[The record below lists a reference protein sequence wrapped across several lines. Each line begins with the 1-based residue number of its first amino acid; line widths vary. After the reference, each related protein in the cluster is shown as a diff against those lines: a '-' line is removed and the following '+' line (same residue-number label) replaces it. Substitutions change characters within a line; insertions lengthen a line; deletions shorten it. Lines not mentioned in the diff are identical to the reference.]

1 MAGGDRH
8 GGHAA
13 HRGLG
18 DAQPSG
24 RAARQPRAG
33 RSSTV
38 NHRLTVAAAT
48 ATVLAS
54 VALYP
59 LISTAGWFFAGLVAV
74 IVVAAVG
81 TLTRLRPLP
90 VIVCLLAAL
99 AGLFLYLNV
108 LFAGPQSFY
117 WLIPTPASIGHL
129 LLMVRLANS
138 ETTGFAPPVPGS
150 NEIAL
155 LAAAGI
161 GIIAAVTDL
170 LAVRLRRPAIAG
182 LPLLVLF
189 CVPLTTIAKPGW
201 LGEVVV
207 FSLGIAGYLA
217 LLSAEGR
224 ERVRLWGRVVHTWP
238 GQREPGRPDT
248 RQLTAAGRRVGF
260 ATVVLALCGPLI
272 LPSLRHSQRLFP
284 GHGGGSGNGYAGSL
298 SLPDPLVQMNQQLRV
313 PHPEAVLAYH
323 TNDSASPPYLQ
334 VYVLG
339 RLGTSDWSLAPP
351 SDQTAAGSGRLPAVP
366 GLTKTTPALT
376 IHETITLGSTL
387 SGGKNVLSYLPLPY
401 APRSVTVP
409 GDWRVERNSLSLYT
423 TTTALAGL
431 RYTVTRADVEP
442 SPQQLRLAPAPPG
455 AQRGYLTVP
464 QPFEQLRPLA
474 TRVTAGQSTGYGK
487 AVALQQWFIRPGNFK
502 YALTPA
508 LPPNANGLVTFLTK
522 TRRGYCQQFAF
533 AMAVMARLAGI
544 PSRVVVGY
552 TQGVYQGNGTWQVR
566 TRDAH
571 AWPELYFAGAGWL
584 RFEPTPTGAQGQA
597 GQATASAP
605 AYSFPPAGSSA
616 PAPQPTSSTLAP
628 GTQPSALPA
637 GRKPPPTLRVIGG
650 SGRGQSGSASAPLS
664 AALIVLAVLA
674 VAAVTPFAVRFFTR
688 RRRWF
693 RAADEAGRAHAAWLE
708 FRDDLTD
715 HRIASRASESPRALA
730 GRLGASL
737 GFTAAEREALERI
750 ALAEER
756 ARYARAPLASAQLHS
771 DVATVRRAMGKA
783 CRLPARCAAVA
794 LPASAL
800 APARTAIT
808 HLLDV
813 FGWMDVASSGL
824 RQRSGQA
831 ARSGRD

>member
-1 MAGGDRH
+1 
-8 GGHAA
+8 
-13 HRGLG
+13 
-18 DAQPSG
+18 
-24 RAARQPRAG
+24 
-33 RSSTV
+33 V
-38 NHRLTVAAAT
+38 NHRLTVTAAAAT
-48 ATVLAS
+48 VLSS

-59 LISTAGWFFAGLVAV
+59 LISGTGWFFAGLGAV

-108 LFAGPQSFY
+108 LFAGPQSFH
-117 WLIPTPASIGHL
+117 WLIPTPASAGHL
-129 LLMVRLANS
+129 LLMVGMANS
-138 ETTGFAPPVPGS
+138 ETTRFAPPVPAT
-150 NEIAL
+150 NELAL

-189 CVPLTTIAKPGW
+189 CVPLTTIANPGW
-201 LGEVVV
+201 FGEVVV

-217 LLSAEGR
+217 LLSADGR

-238 GQREPGRPDT
+238 GQREPRGPDT

-260 ATVVLALCGPLI
+260 ATVVLALCVPII
-272 LPSLRHSQRLFP
+272 LPGLRHSQRLFP
-284 GHGGGSGNGYAGSL
+284 GHGGGGGSGYAGSL
-298 SLPDPLVQMNQQLRV
+298 SLPDPLVQMNQQLRI

-323 TNDSASPPYLQ
+323 TKDSASPPYLQ

-339 RLGTSDWSLAPP
+339 RLGTTDWSLAPP
-351 SDQTAAGSGRLPAVP
+351 SDDSVVGGDRLPAVP
-366 GLTKTTPALT
+366 GLVKATPALT
-376 IHETITLGSTL
+376 VHETITLGSTL

-409 GDWRVERNSLSLYT
+409 GDWRVERNSLSIYT

-431 RYTVTRADVEP
+431 RYTVASADVEP
-442 SPQQLRLAPAPPG
+442 SPQQLRDAPAPP
-455 AQRGYLTVP
+455 ASERGYLTVP
-464 QPFEQLRPLA
+464 QPFERLRPLA
-474 TRVTAGQSTGYGK
+474 TRVTAGQGTAYGK
-487 AVALQQWFIRPGNFK
+487 AVALQQWFTGTGHFR

-508 LPPNANGLVTFLTK
+508 LPPNASALITFLTK

-566 TRDAH
+566 TSDAH

-584 RFEPTPTGAQGQA
+584 RFEPTPTGAPGQA
-597 GQATASAP
+597 GQPTASAP
-605 AYSFPPAGSSA
+605 AYSFPPAGSAAAA
-616 PAPQPTSSTLAP
+616 PAPTSSALPPGTQSSLAP
-628 GTQPSALPA
+628 GARKAVPKVGVVGGTGGAQNRPTPA
-637 GRKPPPTLRVIGG
+637 P
-650 SGRGQSGSASAPLS
+650 QS
-664 AALIVLAVLA
+664 AALVAIVVLG
-674 VAAVTPFAVRFFTR
+674 VAAVMPFAVRYFTR

-693 RAADEAGRAHAAWLE
+693 RAAGDADRAHTAWLE
-708 FRDDLTD
+708 LRDDLTD

-737 GFTAAEREALERI
+737 GFTAGEREALERI

-756 ARYARAPLASAQLHS
+756 ARYARAPVASAQLHG
-771 DVATVRRAMGKA
+771 DVATVRRAMGRA
-783 CRLPARCAAVA
+783 CRLPARCAAIA

-800 APARTAIT
+800 APARTAMT
-808 HLLDV
+808 HALDV
-813 FGWMDVASSGL
+813 FGWMDVVSSGL
-824 RQRSGQA
+824 RQRGGQA
-831 ARSGRD
+831 PRSRRA

>member
-1 MAGGDRH
+1 
-8 GGHAA
+8 
-13 HRGLG
+13 
-18 DAQPSG
+18 
-24 RAARQPRAG
+24 
-33 RSSTV
+33 V
-38 NHRLTVAAAT
+38 NHRLTVAAAA

-99 AGLFLYLNV
+99 AGLLLYLNV

-117 WLIPTPASIGHL
+117 WLIPTPASVGHL
-129 LLMVRLANS
+129 LLMVGLANS
-138 ETTGFAPPVPGS
+138 ETTRFAPPVPGT

-189 CVPLTTIAKPGW
+189 CVPLTTIAHPGW
-201 LGEVVV
+201 FGEVVV
-207 FSLGIAGYLA
+207 FSLGITGYLA

-238 GQREPGRPDT
+238 GQREPRGPDT

-260 ATVVLALCGPLI
+260 AAVALALCVPLM
-272 LPSLRHSQRLFP
+272 LPSLQRSHRLFP
-284 GHGGGSGNGYAGSL
+284 GHGGGGGNGYAGSL

-313 PHPEAVLAYH
+313 PHPEEILSYR

-351 SDQTAAGSGRLPAVP
+351 SDQTALGSGRLPAVP
-366 GLTKTTPALT
+366 GLTKTMPALT
-376 IHETITLGSTL
+376 VRETITLGSAL

-431 RYTVTRADVEP
+431 RYTVTSADVEP
-442 SPQQLRLAPAPPG
+442 SPQQLRLAPAPPA

-464 QPFEQLRPLA
+464 RPFGRLRSLA
-474 TRVTAGQSTGYGK
+474 ARVTAGQSTGYGK
-487 AVALQQWFIRPGNFK
+487 AVALQQWFTKPGNFK

-508 LPPNANGLVTFLTK
+508 LPPNANALVTFLTK

-533 AMAVMARLAGI
+533 AMAVLARLVGI

-552 TQGVYQGNGTWQVR
+552 TQGVYQGNGIWQVR

-584 RFEPTPTGAQGQA
+584 RFEPTPIGSSGEA
-597 GQATASAP
+597 GQPTASAP
-605 AYSFPPAGSSA
+605 AYSFPPAGGAA
-616 PAPQPTSSTLAP
+616 PAPQPTSSVPSPGTVPSAAAGARKAAP
-628 GTQPSALPA
+628 GQKLADS
-637 GRKPPPTLRVIGG
+637 G
-650 SGRGQSGSASAPLS
+650 SGGKSRPTSAPLS
-664 AALIVLAVLA
+664 AALIAIVVLGLL
-674 VAAVTPFAVRFFTR
+674 AVTPFAVRFFIR

-693 RAADEAGRAHAAWLE
+693 RAAGDAGRAHAAWLE

-715 HRIASRASESPRALA
+715 HRIASRASESPRSLA
-730 GRLGASL
+730 GRLGPEL

-750 ALAEER
+750 ARAEER
-756 ARYARAPLASAQLHS
+756 ARYARAPVASAQLHS

-783 CRLPARCAAVA
+783 CRLPARCAAVT

-800 APARTAIT
+800 APARTAMT
-808 HLLDV
+808 HTLDV
-813 FGWMDVASSGL
+813 FGWMDVVSSGL

-831 ARSGRD
+831 TRSGRS

>member
-1 MAGGDRH
+1 M
-8 GGHAA
+8 
-13 HRGLG
+13 
-18 DAQPSG
+18 
-24 RAARQPRAG
+24 
-33 RSSTV
+33 
-38 NHRLTVAAAT
+38 NHRLTRTAAA

-54 VALYP
+54 LALYP
-59 LISTAGWFFAGLVAV
+59 LITGTGWFFAGVGAV

-90 VIVCLLAAL
+90 ATVCFLAAL
-99 AGLFLYLNV
+99 AGLLLYLNV
-108 LFAGPQSFY
+108 LFAGPQSFH

-129 LLMVRLANS
+129 LLMVRLGNS
-138 ETTGFAPPVPGS
+138 ETAGYAPPVPAT
-150 NEIAL
+150 NELAL

-189 CVPLTTIAKPGW
+189 CVPLTTIANPGW
-201 LGEVVV
+201 FGEVVV

-238 GQREPGRPDT
+238 GQREPRGPDT

-260 ATVVLALCGPLI
+260 ATVVLALCVPLF
-272 LPSLRHSQRLFP
+272 LPGLRHSQRLLP

-339 RLGTSDWSLAPP
+339 RLGTNSWSLAPP
-351 SDQTAAGSGRLPAVP
+351 SDATAAGSGRLPAVP
-366 GLTKTTPALT
+366 GLAKATPALT
-376 IHETITLGSTL
+376 VHETITLGATL
-387 SGGKNVLSYLPLPY
+387 SGGKNVLSYLPVPY
-401 APRSVTVP
+401 APRSVAVS
-409 GDWRVERNSLSLYT
+409 GDWRVERNSLTIYT
-423 TTTALAGL
+423 TSTALAGL
-431 RYTVTRADVEP
+431 RYTVASADVEP
-442 SPQQLRLAPAPPG
+442 SPQQLRDAAAAPASE
-455 AQRGYLTVP
+455 RGYLTVP
-464 QPFEQLRPLA
+464 QPFERLRSLA
-474 TRVTAGQSTGYGK
+474 TRVTAGQSTPYGK
-487 AVALQQWFIRPGNFK
+487 AVALQQWFTRAGNFK

-508 LPPNANGLVTFLTK
+508 LPPNANALVTFLTK

-533 AMAVMARLAGI
+533 AMAVLARLAGI

-552 TQGVYQGNGTWQVR
+552 TQGVYRGNGTWEVR
-566 TRDAH
+566 TSDAH

-584 RFEPTPTGAQGQA
+584 RFEPTPTGAPGQA
-597 GQATASAP
+597 GQPTASAP
-605 AYSFPPAGSSA
+605 AYSFPPAGSTA
-616 PAPQPTSSTLAP
+616 PAPQPTSSAPLPGGLPSVAP
-628 GTQPSALPA
+628 GA
-637 GRKPPPTLRVIGG
+637 RKAVPKLGGVGG
-650 SGRGQSGSASAPLS
+650 SGDAQKRRTSAPLS
-664 AALIVLAVLA
+664 AALVAIVVLG
-674 VAAVTPFAVRFFTR
+674 VAGAAPFAIRFFTR

-693 RAADEAGRAHAAWLE
+693 RAAGDAGRAHTAWLE

-737 GFTAAEREALERI
+737 GFTPAEREALERI

-756 ARYARAPLASAQLHS
+756 ARYAKAPAASGQLHS

-783 CRLPARCAAVA
+783 CRLPVRYTAIA
-794 LPASAL
+794 LPASTL
-800 APARTAIT
+800 APARTAMT
-808 HLLDV
+808 NALDV
-813 FGWMDVASSGL
+813 FGWMDVVSGRL
-824 RQRSGQA
+824 RQHGGQP
-831 ARSGRD
+831 ARSGRA